1 MEKDFKGNLYQSMK
15 EFVGE
20 HANRELTDNEIE
32 EIKKMGYVKKIQNIT
47 PPVSANVT
55 YFGTGT
61 SYISISIGHYRSDKI
76 VSKVFYREA
85 DKEEV
90 FMEPLAKRI
99 RKDTLNILKKY
110 NEVLEV
116 IKNIPQN

>member
-1 MEKDFKGNLYQSMK
+1 
-15 EFVGE
+15 
-20 HANRELTDNEIE
+20 
-32 EIKKMGYVKKIQNIT
+32 MGYVKKIQNIT